1 MSYSVARPPAKGMA
15 IAYCNLFD
23 EEGTGKYGPYLHT
36 SDTAKQYGE
45 GQIDPAGPGW
55 DKNLREQFLR
65 RKRQGFAYVELDN
78 PDAYR
83 LSDVLRAVDRAG
95 EYGLKVIAKN
105 PLLMEGDPTPY
116 LAHPDVF
123 GAIVERGAGD
133 PVRMDRLRKAAGKP
147 DLPIWFVAFGAGRAW
162 AEDVS
167 NKARGLKNTG
177 RDRFG
182 AWRV

>member
-1 MSYSVARPPAKGMA
+1 MAKARSTRPGR
-15 IAYCNLFD
+15 D
-23 EEGTGKYGPYLHT
+23 GTRT
-36 SDTAKQYGE
+36 CASRSA
-45 GQIDPAGPGW
+45 
-55 DKNLREQFLR
+55 R

-83 LSDVLRAVDRAG
+83 LSDVLRAVDPAG

-123 GAIVERGAGD
+123 GAIVERGAGRSS
-133 PVRMDRLRKAAGKP
+133 PHGSYCAQAAGKP

-162 AEDVS
+162 ADDVG
-167 NKARGLKNTG
+167 NKARGLKNT
-177 RDRFG
+177 R
-182 AWRV
+182 A

>member
-1 MSYSVARPPAKGMA
+1 M
-15 IAYCNLFD
+15 C
-23 EEGTGKYGPYLHT
+23 
-36 SDTAKQYGE
+36 
-45 GQIDPAGPGW
+45 
-55 DKNLREQFLR
+55 
-65 RKRQGFAYVELDN
+65 
-78 PDAYR
+78 
-83 LSDVLRAVDRAG
+83 LRAVDRAG

-162 AEDVS
+162 ADDVS
-167 NKARGLKNTG
+167 NKARGLKNIGVTVSAHG
-177 RDRFG
+177 EYRTSTDILRPPEASKKTKRLAAARRLLYLENRYG
-182 AWRV
+182 CIVL